1 MGLNLHS
8 GLAALALAALAS
20 GAAGAWTDP
29 PATPA
34 PQATPSPQATPEP
47 RRPPEPVGG
56 PASTIAVPTR
66 DIFDI
71 LRELRHK
78 PPKAEPEDD
87 YKKLMIAAA
96 PVVSY
101 NPASGVG
108 IGAAGNVAFFKGFP
122 QTTSISSVVASL
134 IVTSKKQLLFNGK
147 FDVST
152 ADNRWVL
159 HGDNRIY
166 FTSQDTYG
174 LGTSTSPDA
183 ALDTRYNFLRFYE
196 TAYRRVYR
204 RLYLGGG
211 LLYNIH
217 NDVRPA
223 QGLESVWPDS
233 PYIQYSEARGF
244 DLDSQTSAGA
254 SVSVVLDSRDGAINP
269 SRGLY
274 AGLEYQA
281 FFEGFLGGT
290 SSWQQ
295 LNVDARTYFRLTA
308 DARHRIAVW
317 LSGNLVTGGE
327 APYFDLPATAMDTY
341 GRSGRGYV
349 QGRFRGEELA
359 YGELEY
365 RWTVKRNGLLGIVAF
380 LNTQTLSN
388 EDTGERLFDSFAT
401 GYGIGLRLM
410 MNKRSKTNLAFDVGR
425 GNEGETRI
433 YFAVQEAF

>member
-1 MGLNLHS
+1 MRLS
-8 GLAALALAALAS
+8 FRVALVVSAS
-20 GAAGAWTDP
+20 AITTAGAVGAA
-29 PATPA
+29 
-34 PQATPSPQATPEP
+34 PQATPEP
-47 RRPPEPVGG
+47 PPAPTAVAEPTTDV
-56 PASTIAVPTR
+56 
-66 DIFDI
+66 FDV

-78 PPKAEPEDD
+78 PPKVEPEDVQ
-87 YKKLMIAAA
+87 KRLMVAAA
-96 PVVSY
+96 PVVAY

-152 ADNRWVL
+152 AHNRWVL

-166 FTSQDTYG
+166 LTSQDTYG

-183 ALDTRYNFLRFYE
+183 AIDTRYDFLRFYE

-204 RLYLGGG
+204 RLYLGAG
-211 LLYNIH
+211 LLYNLH
-217 NDVRPA
+217 SDVRPA
-223 QGLESVWPDS
+223 EGFESAWPDS
-233 PYIQYSEARGF
+233 PYVEYSEERGF
-244 DLDSQTSAGA
+244 DPGSQTSAGA
-254 SVSVVLDSRDGAINP
+254 SVSVVLDSRDGAIHP
-269 SRGLY
+269 SRGWF

-290 SSWQQ
+290 STWQQ
-295 LNVDARTYFRLTA
+295 LNCDLRTYVRLSA
-308 DARHRIAVW
+308 DARHRLAFW
-317 LSGNLVTGGE
+317 LYGNLVTGGE

-349 QGRFRGEELA
+349 QGRFRGERLA

-365 RWTVKRNGLLGIVAF
+365 RWTLTRSGLLGMVAF
-380 LNTQTLSN
+380 LNTQTLSD
-388 EDTGERLFDSFAT
+388 EATGERLFDSFAT
-401 GYGIGLRLM
+401 AGGVGLRLM
-410 MNKRSKTNLAFDVGR
+410 MNKRSKTNLAFDVGV
-425 GNEGETRI
+425 GNDGTPRV